1 MRKVM
6 SAALVGVAVLLALA
20 GPSDAGGRRHWHGG
34 TRVFVGVGP
43 AFYYGGYYPYWYRP
57 YYYPYYHPYYYPP
70 YVYTPPVVVQDPP
83 VYVQQPQAQQ
93 PAPAATEPGPPPAGF
108 WYYCASAGEYYP
120 RVASCAEAWIK
131 VPPRQE

>member
-6 SAALVGVAVLLALA
+6 SAALVGVALLLVLA
-20 GPSDAGGRRHWHGG
+20 GPSEATGRRGHWPGG
-34 TRVFVGVGP
+34 TRVFIGVGP
-43 AFYYGGYYPYWYRP
+43 AFYYGGYYPYWYYPP
-57 YYYPYYHPYYYPP
+57 YYYAP
-70 YVYTPPVVVQDPP
+70 YVYTPPTVVVQEPP
-83 VYVQQPQAQQ
+83 VYVQQPQPQQ
-93 PAPAATEPGPPPAGF
+93 SAPAAAQPGAPPAGF